1 MSQKKIDKLLTD
13 NIEKE
18 KKTTKKKPSPKKEK
32 SSHMVEQQVEVDMDL
47 EQEKYRQLL
56 DFFKVYRD
64 PVHGD
69 IWVTELE
76 QKIIDHRLFQRLRR
90 VKQLG
95 PTFLIYPGAMHTRFE
110 HSLGTLH
117 ISQKIVESI
126 QINAKMIPTCKEI
139 LPREIFI
146 IRIIALIHDMA
157 HTSWGHTIEDEG
169 SVIKAQQ
176 WLNKERREIILKVIN
191 NILEAFLTRN
201 KLIHGYKE
209 LCKIIE
215 DTLIAEEVGEF
226 DSVVEVGGREKSLKG
241 IKSLG
246 YPFIADVVGNTICAD
261 FLDYI
266 YRDCYFSGLKM
277 VYDPRIFSY
286 FALREDEN
294 KKVRVCILLSREQ
307 KKFRWDIL
315 NYCVDLLR
323 MRYDL
328 AQKVYHHKVKRKF
341 SAIIIKMAYCAIKC
355 KLLSE
360 DDLFEYGDDVI
371 PQLIIMRENPKK
383 NKEDNRYCK
392 ASVRLAK
399 AFLER
404 KIYDVIYET
413 PYNPKSGG
421 GAHLENYYNIPDNR
435 YETENIIEQLFNL
448 DPGSIIIYASKLNS
462 GKKALVKMYRWTEEN
477 GHQILTLKDLS
488 ETPGFRTIYA
498 QLTTLKELYE
508 DMWIFYVLIDRE
520 VYKSIENPDRLIN
533 LTKNICN
540 NSKEAILDESIDMIL
555 PKLCENPESKILAA
569 EFLSIKQA
577 AISKIKSRFIPSS
590 ESTKKRLDFIDFIT
604 LTLKGCINERENGI

>member
-1 MSQKKIDKLLTD
+1 MTQKKINNLLTD
-13 NIEKE
+13 DSERE
-18 KKTTKKKPSPKKEK
+18 KKNSSLKKQLPKKEK
-32 SSHMVEQQVEVDMDL
+32 SSDMVEQQVEVGEDL
-47 EQEKYRQLL
+47 KQEKYRQLL

-76 QKIIDHRLFQRLRR
+76 QKIIDHTLFQRLRR

-117 ISQKIVESI
+117 LSQKIIDSI
-126 QINAKMIPTCKEI
+126 QNNAKMIPICKDI
-139 LPREIFI
+139 IPRDNFI

-176 WLNKERREIILKVIN
+176 WLNEKRREKILKEIN
-191 NILEAFLTRN
+191 KILKEFLA
-201 KLIHGYKE
+201 KKSLIHEYNG

-215 DTLIAEEVGEF
+215 DTLIAEEVGENDIKF
-226 DSVVEVGGREKSLKG
+226 GVGRRKKDLKG
-241 IKSLG
+241 IKSLE

-266 YRDCYFSGLKM
+266 FRDCYFSGLKM
-277 VYDPRIFSY
+277 IYDPRIFSY
-286 FALREDEN
+286 FALLEDEN
-294 KKVRVCILLSREQ
+294 KKVRVCILLGRGS

-341 SAIIIKMAYCAIKC
+341 SAIIIKMVYCAIQSG
-355 KLLSE
+355 LLNE
-360 DDLFEYGDDVI
+360 DDLFEYGDEVI
-371 PQLIIMRENPKK
+371 PQLILIREKSNK
-383 NKEDNRYCK
+383 NKEQVPYLK

-404 KIYDVIYET
+404 KMYDFICDT
-413 PYNPKSGG
+413 PYADRNK
-421 GAHLENYYNIPDNR
+421 GAYLEKFYNIPENR
-435 YETENIIEQLFNL
+435 YETEDIIERLFNM
-448 DPGSIIIYASKLNS
+448 DPGSIIIYASKKNT
-462 GKKALVKMYRWTEEN
+462 GKKALVKMYRWIEN
-477 GHQILTLKDLS
+477 NGPNLLTLVDLS
-488 ETPGFRTIYA
+488 KARGFRTIDA
-498 QLTTLKELYE
+498 QLTTLIALYE
-508 DMWIFYVLIDRE
+508 DMWKFFVLIDRE
-520 VYKSIENPDRLIN
+520 VYKSFENPERLKNIIEN
-533 LTKNICN
+533 ICYN
-540 NSKEAILDESIDMIL
+540 GKEAITDDFIDITL
-555 PKLCENPESKILAA
+555 PSLCKNLNIKILAT
-569 EFLSIKQA
+569 EIPNIKQDVKN
-577 AISKIKSRFIPSS
+577 KIKSGYFPSPKGT
-590 ESTKKRLDFIDFIT
+590 EKRLVYFDYMTTI
-604 LTLKGCINERENGI
+604 LSECINERKNDI